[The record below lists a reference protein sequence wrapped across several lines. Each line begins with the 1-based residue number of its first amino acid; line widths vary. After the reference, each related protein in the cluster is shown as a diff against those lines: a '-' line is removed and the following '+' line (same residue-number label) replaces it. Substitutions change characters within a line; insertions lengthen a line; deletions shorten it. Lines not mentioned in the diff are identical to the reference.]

1 MARKDATHR
10 LLHQELG
17 LEVVDSH
24 AHYLPYSVFKSW
36 GIASQA
42 MQHRF
47 QTRTDMTTIDV
58 PKPDEDLAKR
68 WIAELDRYGI
78 SRIGMMVASPAWDE
92 FAAAMRRFPKRFYGY
107 ANLNPLQPD
116 VEEQARHAIRDL
128 GFHAFKLYP
137 VADGY
142 HAYDEAPRRIYR
154 VAQDLRVPVLFHFG
168 VSIGRRADLRY
179 GNPLD
184 LQPAARDFPEV
195 RFGIA
200 HIGAGM
206 LRETL
211 LLFYQEDNIY
221 VDTSGSNVWIRY
233 MPYPADLAGVL
244 KRVLEAG
251 GPDRV
256 VFGTDSSM
264 FPRGFRIDI
273 LKNQLQILR
282 RLRVPR
288 DDIVQILAGN
298 ARSLLE
304 RAQQS

>member
-1 MARKDATHR
+1 MPRNAATHR

-17 LEVVDSH
+17 LEVIDSH

-47 QTRTDMTTIDV
+47 QTRTDMTTIEV
-58 PKPDEDLAKR
+58 PKPDEDLSKK

-107 ANLNPLQPD
+107 ANINPLQPD
-116 VEEQARHAIRDL
+116 AEEQARHAIRDL

-137 VADGY
+137 VADGF

-154 VAQDLRVPVLFHFG
+154 VAQELGVPVLFHFG

-251 GPDRV
+251 GPDRI

-273 LKNQLQILR
+273 LRNQLQILR

-288 DDIVQILAGN
+288 DDLVQIFAGN
-298 ARSLLE
+298 ARKLLE
-304 RAQQS
+304 LA